1 MTPRE
6 LEARDPHGRTALMLA
21 VSLGRVEAARL
32 LIQAGANVNV
42 ECDGWTVVQVMMTM
56 MVIMMMTVIQEATS
70 TGDPA
75 LVQLVLD
82 TRDRQRYSA
91 RVGGI
96 PELLKKLKDAPDF
109 YVEMTWEFTS
119 WVPLVS
125 RMCPSD
131 TYRVYKRG
139 SSVRVDTTLLGFDHN
154 SWVRQPVGAQYETY
168 RPITAQYETYRPITA
183 QYENY

>member
-42 ECDGWTVVQVMMTM
+42 ECDGWTVVQVMITM

-154 SWVRQPVGAQYETY
+154 SWVRQPVRAQYETY
-168 RPITAQYETYRPITA
+168 RPVRAQYETYIQT
-183 QYENY
+183 NHSSV

>member
-1 MTPRE
+1 MKKTSKYLFYSPLTE
-6 LEARDPHGRTALMLA
+6 KVLT
-21 VSLGRVEAARL
+21 
-32 LIQAGANVNV
+32 
-42 ECDGWTVVQVMMTM
+42 ECPC
-56 MVIMMMTVIQEATS
+56 IF
-70 TGDPA
+70 
-75 LVQLVLD
+75 QLSHD
-82 TRDRQRYSA
+82 H

-96 PELLKKLKDAPDF
+96 PDLLKKLKDAPDF

-154 SWVRQPVGAQYETY
+154 TWVRGSRSYIFTGTDSGSALFTEIDHDTKQVETHKCLPSS
-168 RPITAQYETYRPITA
+168 RNICNPMTL
-183 QYENY
+183 